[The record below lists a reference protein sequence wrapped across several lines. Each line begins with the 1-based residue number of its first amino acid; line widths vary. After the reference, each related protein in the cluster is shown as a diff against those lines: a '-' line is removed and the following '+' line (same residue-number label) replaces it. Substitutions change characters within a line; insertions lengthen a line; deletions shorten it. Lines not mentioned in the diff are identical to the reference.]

1 MQDRPYLEDGDIRTF
16 TQHAGYF
23 ELVWHRDKEDR
34 YIEPLEETD
43 WSFQF
48 DNDTPKVIG
57 KDKLFIPRLTYH
69 RLIKGTGELRLR
81 VQKCDND

>member
-1 MQDRPYLEDGDIRTF
+1 MKEKPYIEDGDIRTF
-16 TQHAGYF
+16 TQYVEAF

-57 KDKLFIPRLTYH
+57 KHKLFIPKLTYH